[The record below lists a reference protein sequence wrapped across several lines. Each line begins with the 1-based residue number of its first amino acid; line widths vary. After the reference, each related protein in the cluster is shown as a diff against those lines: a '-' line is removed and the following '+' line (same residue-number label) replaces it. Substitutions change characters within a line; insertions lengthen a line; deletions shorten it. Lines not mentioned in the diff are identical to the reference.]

1 MKSTADMKGKIMVGL
16 KKLLLDEKKRL
27 ERIIEEGSM
36 QMENAPEGTLRVSTD
51 KEYTRYY
58 KCTEENKSGIYLRKK
73 DLIVAQGLAQ
83 KEYNGKILK
92 TSQKRLRQITDM
104 LKDYEDDEIEQCF
117 YREHVAKQKL
127 ITPIEQT
134 YEHRIMEWQNQIYE
148 GKSFGDN
155 TMEIYTQQGERV
167 RSKSEKI
174 LADYFYYHGIPYKYE
189 CPLLLKGFGIIY
201 PDFTFLTRRSQKEMY
216 WEHNGMMDDAAYAQK
231 AVKKIELYERNG
243 IFPGERLILTY
254 ETGQTTLSNE
264 IIEAMVKRYL
274 L

>member
-1 MKSTADMKGKIMVGL
+1 MVGL
-16 KKLLLDEKKRL
+16 KKLLLEEKKQL
-27 ERIIEEGSM
+27 EKIIEERSM
-36 QMENAPEGTLRVSTD
+36 QMENVPEGTLRVSTD

-58 KCTEENKSGIYLRKK
+58 KCTEESKSGIYLRKK

-117 YREHVAKQKL
+117 YREHVAKQKP

-134 YEHRIMEWQNQIYE
+134 YEHRIMEWQNQTYE

-155 TMEIYTQQGERV
+155 TMEIYTQKGERV
-167 RSKSEKI
+167 RSKSEKT

-201 PDFTFLTRRSQKEMY
+201 PDFTFLTRRSQKEMGY
-216 WEHNGMMDDAAYAQK
+216 FLVSD
-231 AVKKIELYERNG
+231 
-243 IFPGERLILTY
+243 
-254 ETGQTTLSNE
+254 
-264 IIEAMVKRYL
+264 
-274 L
+274 